1 MDPHRHPEP
10 DSPGALGAGQRR
22 SRPPRRGAPRRRG
35 VRLPA
40 RLLDAALRAPVACSP
55 PAVERAVQ
63 QRPRVTESP
72 SGDIPVAH
80 LPPSEP
86 PAKQAA
92 EHKPFVPPESEV
104 PEFTPKAVVLGAAFG
119 IIFGAVTV
127 YLALRAGLTVSAS
140 IPIAVLAIAVF
151 KRIGRSTIL
160 ENNIVQTIGSAG
172 ESIAAGV
179 VFTIPAFLFIAEGRD
194 YFNYLQ
200 IMTLA
205 AVGGILGVL
214 LMVPMRR
221 ALIVKE
227 HGALP
232 YPEGTACAEVLVA
245 GEKGGSMARMVFAG
259 FWVSLTYTIL
269 QKVGLLWKETFRF
282 ASGPEAA
289 HYKNATLTS
298 EVTPEYLGVG
308 YIIGPR
314 IAGIMVS
321 GSVLSWLA
329 LIPLLSMFVGDATV
343 KADLARLG
351 FTQVWIDTHTPAEWF
366 YRAYIRYIGAG
377 AVAMAGLLTLLRTM
391 PTIVA
396 SVRDSLR
403 DLRQARE
410 GSLGGVKR
418 TERDLPMTWVL
429 GGSVALALI
438 IAVLPNLPA
447 GGFPASLLTGLLILL
462 FGFLFVAVS
471 SRIVGLIGSSSNPI
485 SGMTIATLLGTCL
498 IFLSLGMSG
507 DAYQGAALC
516 VGAIVCIAA
525 ANAGATSQDLKTGFL
540 VGATPIRQ
548 QVGLVI
554 GVVVSVGVIGLTLVG
569 LHESTMGP
577 IGGEK
582 LPAPQGTLM
591 ATIIKGV
598 LSRDLPWGFIVV
610 GAALALVV
618 QLCGVSGLAWAVGA
632 YLPISTT
639 FPIFVGG
646 AMRWLSDRIRGEKE
660 ESELSSGM
668 LFSTG
673 LVAGGSI
680 AGLLVAIVG
689 SLESMKEGLE
699 RAGVGKSLDLFS
711 FVGHE
716 ASWSALLFFAI
727 LCAILVRKSL
737 KKLEA

>member
-1 MDPHRHPEP
+1 
-10 DSPGALGAGQRR
+10 LG
-22 SRPPRRGAPRRRG
+22 
-35 VRLPA
+35 
-40 RLLDAALRAPVACSP
+40 
-55 PAVERAVQ
+55 
-63 QRPRVTESP
+63 
-72 SGDIPVAH
+72 H
-80 LPPSEP
+80 EP
-86 PAKQAA
+86 PKPAA
-92 EHKPFVPPESEV
+92 QPVGEHKPFVPADQEI
-104 PEFTPKAVVLGAAFG
+104 PEFTPKAIVLGAFFG
-119 IIFGAVTV
+119 LVFGAVTV

-140 IPIAVLAIAVF
+140 IPIAVLSIAVF
-151 KRIGRSTIL
+151 KKIGKSTIL

-179 VFTIPAFLFIAEGRD
+179 VFTTPAFLFIAGGQD

-227 HGALP
+227 HGVLP

-245 GEKGGSMARMVFAG
+245 GERGGAMARTVFAG
-259 FWVSLTYTIL
+259 FWVALGYTVL
-269 QKVGLLWKETFRF
+269 QKVAHLWRETFRF
-282 ASGPEAA
+282 ATGPDATF
-289 HYKNATLTS
+289 KNATLTS

-329 LIPLLSMFVGDATV
+329 LIPLLSMFVPDATV
-343 KADLARLG
+343 HTDLQKLG
-351 FTQVWIDTHTPAEWF
+351 FTQEWIAGNSPANWF

-377 AVAMAGLLTLLRTM
+377 AVAMAGLMTLLRTL
-391 PTIVA
+391 PTIYS

-403 DLRQARE
+403 EMRAEKGGSGGGLR
-410 GSLGGVKR
+410 R
-418 TERDLPMTWVL
+418 TERDMPITWVFL
-429 GGSVALALI
+429 GSLALALI
-438 IAVLPNLPA
+438 IALLPNLPT
-447 GGFPASLLTGLLILL
+447 GGFPASLLTGLLILV
-462 FGFLFVAVS
+462 FGFFFVAVS

-498 IFLSLGMSG
+498 IFLTMGMGG

-525 ANAGATSQDLKTGFL
+525 ANAGATSQDLKTGYL

-548 QVGLVI
+548 QIGLVI
-554 GVVVSVGVIGLTLVG
+554 GVVVSVSVIGLTLIG
-569 LHESTMGP
+569 LHHSNMGP
-577 IGGEK
+577 IGETS

-598 LSRDLPWGFIVV
+598 LSRDLPWGFIFI
-610 GAALALVV
+610 GAALSLVV

-646 AMRWLSDRIRGEKE
+646 AMRLLSDRLRGEKE

-680 AGLLVAIVG
+680 AGLLVAILG
-689 SLESMKEGLE
+689 TWSLTKPLLSKLAIGEEWNVL
-699 RAGVGKSLDLFS
+699 GVFGEHA
-711 FVGHE
+711 VY
-716 ASWSALLFFAI
+716 SALAMFAL
-727 LCAILVRKSL
+727 LCFILVRRSL
-737 KKLEA
+737 KKLEI